1 MKSEI
6 AYTKAKLL
14 IEAGCHFSEFGT
26 RRRRSFQA
34 QDTVVQA
41 LIQASKDVVGRGGLS
56 GTSNVCDCQVPNQGN
71 FNEAQSRFTLPKN
84 TT

>member
-6 AYTKAKLL
+6 AYAKAKLL
-14 IEAGCHFSEFGT
+14 LEAGCHFSEFGT

-34 QDTVVQA
+34 QDTVIQA
-41 LIQASKDVVGRGGLS
+41 LIQASKDTVGRGGLS
-56 GTSNVCDCQVPNQGN
+56 GTSNVCDLKVSDQGN
-71 FNEAQSRFTLPKN
+71 INEVRSRFTLPKN